1 MRIIRDTCPNQ
12 YMVLMKFK
20 SQKDADEFYKY
31 NNNKPFNSIEDNA
44 CHLVYIES
52 VEAISSSKVIYLF
65 SSSICKIVT
74 ST

>member
-1 MRIIRDTCPNQ
+1 
-12 YMVLMKFK
+12 MKFK

-65 SSSICKIVT
+65 SSSIRK
-74 ST
+74 